1 LGGHHKEGLRL
12 KEFLGVFLPLVSGV
26 IAWYANERRKRQ
38 QEEYIRKEE
47 NYKILIRSIKGFYV
61 SSKDSNVIGSFIE
74 QLNLCWLY
82 CPDDVIKKAYEFLHK
97 VHTGANSSDPEK
109 EKTLGELIVA
119 IRKDLLSRKIIKN
132 TNLTADD
139 FMHIRAT

>member
-1 LGGHHKEGLRL
+1 M
-12 KEFLGVFLPLVSGV
+12 KEFLGIFLPLISGI

-61 SSKDSNVIGSFIE
+61 SSKDSNVIGNFIE

-82 CPDDVIKKAYEFLHK
+82 CPDDVIKKAYDFLNK
-97 VHTGANSSDPEK
+97 VHTGAKFSDTDK
-109 EKTLGELIVA
+109 EKALGEFIVA